1 MDGNEQI
8 SRQELLSSIKTAVL
22 AVEPDAEV
30 SLYGS
35 RARGDE
41 HEESDWDILVL
52 LPEEPTSE
60 IKTTIRHRLYDIE
73 FDTGQVITSVYY
85 SKQEWERKDR
95 HFIPFRRNVR
105 EEAIRL

>member
-1 MDGNEQI
+1 MDDHGHI
-8 SRQELLSSIKTAVL
+8 SREELLSRIKAAVFAL
-22 AVEPDAEV
+22 APDAEV

-52 LPEEPTSE
+52 LSDAPTRE
-60 IKTTIRHRLYDIE
+60 LKAAIRRRLYEIE
-73 FDTGQVITSVYY
+73 WETGQVISAKFYL
-85 SKQEWERKDR
+85 KLEWEREDKR
-95 HFIPFRRNVR
+95 IIPFRRNVR

>member
-1 MDGNEQI
+1 MSEHQPL
-8 SRQELLSSIKTAVL
+8 SREELLARIKATVL
-22 AVEPDAEV
+22 AIVPEAEM

-52 LPEEPTSE
+52 LPEKPTSDL
-60 IKTTIRHRLYDIE
+60 KGSIRHRLYDIE
-73 FDTGQVITSVYY
+73 LETGQVITSVYY
-85 SKQEWERKDR
+85 SKQEWEREDR

-105 EEAIRL
+105 AEAIRL

>member
-1 MDGNEQI
+1 MTDNEQI
-8 SRQELLSSIKTAVL
+8 PGQALLSRIKAAVL
-22 AVEPDAEV
+22 TVAPDAEV

-35 RARGDE
+35 RARGDA

-60 IKTTIRHRLYDIE
+60 IKTTIRRRLYDVE
-73 FDTGQVITSVYY
+73 LAAGQVITSVYY

-95 HFIPFRRNVR
+95 HFIPFRRNVKK
-105 EEAIRL
+105 EAIRL

>member
-8 SRQELLSSIKTAVL
+8 SRQELLTRIKAAVL
-22 AVEPDAEV
+22 AVVPEAEV

-35 RARGDE
+35 RARGDA

-52 LPEEPTSE
+52 LPDEPTSDL
-60 IKTTIRHRLYDIE
+60 KTTIRHNLNNIE
-73 FDTGQVITSVYY
+73 YETGQVITSVYY
-85 SKQEWERKDR
+85 SKQEWEREDR

-105 EEAIRL
+105 KEAIRL

>member
-1 MDGNEQI
+1 MDTPD
-8 SRQELLSSIKTAVL
+8 RQNLLSRIKAAVL
-22 AVEPDAEV
+22 SVVPGAEV

-52 LPEEPTSE
+52 LPEKPTEALKSE
-60 IKTTIRHRLYDIE
+60 ISHRIYDIE
-73 FDTGQVITSVYY
+73 LDTGQVITTVYY
-85 SKQEWERKDR
+85 SKQEWEREDR

-105 EEAIRL
+105 NEAIRL